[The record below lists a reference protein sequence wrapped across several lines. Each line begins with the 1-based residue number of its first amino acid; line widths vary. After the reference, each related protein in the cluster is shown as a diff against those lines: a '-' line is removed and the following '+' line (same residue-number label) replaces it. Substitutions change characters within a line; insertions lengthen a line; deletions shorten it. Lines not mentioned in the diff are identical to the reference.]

1 MGIESSSIQ
10 KKMLKMILIWL
21 NYGNTAFLFFFN
33 FFTVTFIHP
42 SFEGYFDFF
51 LLLLEFFALIYSSL
65 NSMHHASQY
74 RDKTNKNK
82 GTQWSHCMKLELI
95 TLTLSQESSVPL
107 SDTIKKSRQ
116 MLSTHPW
123 SYVPLQILSIWAA
136 NSSSLESANGISKS
150 PDTEKMPVSKKW
162 AWLFLW
168 VMRFPLPR
176 RKIRTSQSEV
186 GLLHKWRMQSPCSLY
201 SSLS

>member
-1 MGIESSSIQ
+1 MGTQHFI
-10 KKMLKMILIWL
+10 
-21 NYGNTAFLFFFN
+21 LFFI
-33 FFTVTFIHP
+33 FFTVTFIYP
-42 SFEGYFDFF
+42 SFEGYFDFL

-65 NSMHHASQY
+65 NSMCHASQY
-74 RDKTNKNK
+74 CDKTNKSK
-82 GTQWSHCMKLELI
+82 GTQWSHCTKLALI
-95 TLTLSQESSVPL
+95 TLTLSQESSIPL

-116 MLSTHPW
+116 TLSTHPW
-123 SYVPLQILSIWAA
+123 SYVTLHILSIWAA
-136 NSSSLESANGISKS
+136 NSSSSETTNGISKS

-168 VMRFPLPR
+168 VMRFPLPG